1 MGSKKRDTM
10 ILFCLSAVIF
20 VCLFFL
26 TFHHRTDR
34 LEPQQ
39 VQIVTF
45 GDSVFGL
52 VRDDT
57 SIPAQVGRLLD
68 KTVFNGAFGGSCISR
83 CDGQRSLDSA
93 KDSVS
98 LTALTKAV
106 AAGDYGVQQTFHS
119 RESNT
124 EYFAATVDQLETI
137 DFSAVEL
144 VLIQHGIN
152 DYYNG
157 VPIRNEEDL
166 WDEYTF
172 AGALRCSLA
181 SLREANPNMRVLL
194 VTPTYTW
201 HLGNKLTCEEYN
213 AGYGVAEDYIRAEM
227 EVAAE
232 FGVEV
237 LDVYH
242 DVFPHEKWED
252 WQIYTRDGVHP
263 NEAGRELLAGI
274 MADYLKPLADEP

>member
-1 MGSKKRDTM
+1 MDSKKQDRM

-20 VCLFFL
+20 ACLFFL

-34 LEPQQ
+34 LKPQQ

-57 SIPAQVGRLLD
+57 SIPAQVGGLLD

-106 AAGDYGVQQTFHS
+106 DARDFGVQQTFHS

-124 EYFAATVDQLETI
+124 EYFADTVDQLEAI
-137 DFSAVEL
+137 DFSNVEL

-152 DYYNG
+152 DYYSG
-157 VPIRNEEDL
+157 VPIRNEEDY

-172 AGALRCSLA
+172 TGALRCSLA
-181 SLREANPNMRVLL
+181 SLRETNPNMRILL

-201 HLGNKLTCEEYN
+201 HLRSKLTCEEYD
-213 AGYGVAEDYIRAEM
+213 AGYGVEEDYIRAAM

-242 DVFPHEKWED
+242 NVFPHEKWED
-252 WQIYTRDGVHP
+252 WQTYTRDGVHP

-274 MADYLKPLADEP
+274 IADYLKPRAAEQ